1 MENIKRIRCQECGR
15 LLFEVDKVKNLKIKC
30 YKCNKKYIISI
41 TNDKIEMKEIEDKE

>member
-30 YKCNKKYIISI
+30 YKCSTKYLISI
-41 TNDKIEMKEIEDKE
+41 ANDKIEIKEIDEKE